1 MSIWD
6 ELEQKSPQS
15 SGGSTIWD
23 EIETGISAKPTPTKP
38 AKRGVLGAAND
49 YVIEAAN
56 AVLGGAKSIVD
67 FAQPGTELAS
77 RIEALVREGEEKQ
90 SDVAKRAKQ
99 ELGQSIEEGGME
111 ALKGVG
117 KYVVQSPGLAISQ
130 AIGSFVAPGAAIKG
144 AGLLGRAT
152 GAGERAIAAGRA
164 AGPLRAA
171 DEAALAARGVR
182 PYEMTAGVASGAALS
197 GGDAAGDAY
206 QQVYESQINLGV
218 NPDEAK
224 RLATEAARKA
234 SIVPAVI
241 GGVTGILGAEAQLF
255 SGAKRSGSSILKSA
269 GSEALQEAVEEGSTK
284 LSANLAAMQYGVDT
298 TPMRGVV
305 GAAALGG
312 ALGGITGGGVAFATR
327 RQSGSL
333 LQASNDNLTG
343 NLTPDDDGI
352 KSAINEDRQMSLFSA
367 EELMPQVVARESEL
381 INPYNVGGYVG
392 AQQAGLDT
400 GLQFTSTGGQQNMVF
415 GAGPVQQIQ
424 TGTGQA
430 AAPAAQ
436 ATQPQ
441 AQPTASGQQAPQ
453 IDPQILSET
462 GQRYGLTQSQMPGT
476 GAAVVNIG
484 GRNVYGTNSV
494 KQFLTELTIAD
505 EGKSDIQ
512 RQLEA
517 AVFKSGTMSVQ
528 PTVTAKAMSA
538 AATKQL
544 EKLQINEADS
554 LETAAQ
560 ILNDQIRALGDAN
573 KKATDKNV
581 ETLARTY
588 EALTGSVSPAFTQI
602 LEGATNV
609 QNGQKQQVST
619 GVGAVS
625 VGGGAPAGGTG
636 LNVQP
641 TNVQS
646 QQPGSQPSGQNIVQ
660 NVPGGEGGARLGGG
674 GPVSTNVSSGSEVAP
689 SQVTEGTPTE
699 KEEFAKK
706 LFIDVF
712 GERDGLIVYDLLE
725 VTGNQSVIAAK
736 YDIDRTV
743 VSKIKNKY
751 FESNTGT
758 QSKALWF
765 KPKYQAALKN
775 EIVAQNISLKDVYK
789 FLSSTSEAQKEM
801 EDLIVKDFEVETAVE
816 GAEDTT
822 PTSAEE
828 QGATAPAMGEGLLED
843 KTDTKADERDT
854 NLTFVG
860 SEKGLS
866 QTSDVSEKSNWRS
879 SIKKNR
885 KNLKNVSD
893 AHLQDAAM
901 AALEGK
907 VDDKTLLEDITAE
920 LKRRETVARAS
931 KAGRETV
938 ETQEEE
944 DAVQES
950 SAEKVDVRKQAG
962 DGRAVAKRDTEKQA
976 VAEEDEVSDE
986 LATREEDAEDAWN
999 SLVTSKEVEALGL
1012 AEWVELSEAQQ
1023 ALVLR
1028 LDDPSTLT
1036 LRNVE
1041 KILALEDDT
1050 RTIDVEAREV
1060 SPGERRMIENG
1071 IKQLPNTQVATLEKH
1086 YGAKSGTAEFISKL
1100 ATDVTNY
1107 INKGAESVAAAIR
1120 GIIKSMAEGMVAFGL
1135 VFNPAIQYS
1144 GFDYN
1149 VEAIYEKAKEQKTQ
1163 VPANA
1168 KAKMSPLAQAVY
1180 RDMAATAKKTGK
1192 GFMIA
1197 DKQAGMIHAFNADG
1211 SLLVQDSALFG
1222 KDIGDKVTTSSF
1234 QGGPKITPAGK
1245 FTIKVSK
1252 DESYAG
1258 GYVLGMEETYDAGE
1272 GSWVAIHAAY
1282 LGNTGEKR
1290 LERLASGDAKEKRV
1304 SYGCINTT
1312 HDTFLNKFKP
1322 NLDKFD
1328 GGMVFVLP
1336 EEAVNIAA
1344 AKTGKVQFSKKVAA
1358 GGSKASDVRKK
1369 LRNFIGAEN
1378 EARMQVYQS
1387 IDEIPVEIQKK
1398 VEKASGEAITSNTQ
1412 GFIVDRKAYLIADNI
1427 SPGTERAVFMHEVG
1441 SHLGLENILTEEQFD
1456 KLVDT
1461 LLEWSGRQ
1469 DDSLECTL
1477 ATKALVRVIDANST
1491 DAQRNSEMVA
1501 YFIEEAMLAGV
1512 NPKAVAEGTGF
1523 ASWFRTLWSAFK
1535 QGIRRLNLFNPDKM
1549 NATDIINMAYGAARL
1564 EIAGTWHGTAAEFRR
1579 FNHMYMS
1586 TGEGAQ
1592 AYGWGTYLAQR
1603 FGIAYEYMTS
1613 DVSRKTRTEFTW
1625 QNPEAVQAY
1634 FENHPLVNTKAKDK
1648 IYDLNTQELLV
1659 QKGYPIEPED
1669 LARMYVSGHGY
1680 YYAGGTLDPLW
1691 VPVTVNGKK
1700 YTTKDLQWSEKQI
1713 KPAGTMLRV
1722 DVNAKQDELLNWDIS
1737 LAKQPSILNK
1747 LEKVFTEELEV
1758 NYGLRSWITNQIT
1771 KSLNFSDLTGQEL
1784 YLTLQEIIKN
1794 YNLARYYKQDISLEQ
1809 MFFIDAIE
1817 ENAALKVQKYETDEV
1832 VSTFLNGIGI
1842 KGLKFLDARSRK
1854 KSKSFYIQKLE
1865 EAESII
1871 EDFEA
1876 WDGKTPRSYPSWAK
1890 NTETQAAYIAD
1901 LKYKLSQAPEDSE
1914 LTRNLVVFSDK
1925 NIVRVA
1931 SLQGGN
1937 QQEVKF
1943 SIRPLDRGAVE
1954 RNIRKLPSGLQGP
1967 TRSTFISLAN
1977 FARKGMDYVAFT
1989 PVIIDRAV
1997 KAGLTAANKYLRLNQ
2012 ERGQMAKQM
2021 EEDVQRI
2028 VDMYANVPA
2037 ENRGT
2042 GDRSVNRYIF
2052 DSTRRGVWGFQPTN
2066 RSDKVDVDPELS
2078 IRFKRLSPEAQA
2090 FIRAVFKHGDDML
2103 ALKKKTVMEF
2113 TNSEYDAAIEQAK
2126 KDGDAKLEA
2135 SLTADK
2141 KADLKKFDSLFKLR
2155 EGIPYAPIK
2164 RIGKY
2169 VVIAKSAEY
2178 RQAERDGDTKKLRD
2192 LEKDPDHYHV
2202 TFKDTE
2208 AQARALQQSL
2218 VDEGHF
2224 GGDEAVEIGERDQ
2237 YENELYG
2244 GNNILQA
2251 LTKLR
2256 SQIDAR
2262 ASSEKADERAGA
2274 ATMRRIV
2281 TDLYLESL
2289 AEASARKNEMRRKG
2303 VSGEVDM
2310 LQSFGLQGAADARF
2324 LSALQYDK
2332 QTQDAI
2338 QEMRGQVRT
2347 GGGDRL
2353 RKSELY
2359 NELMARYAQTL
2370 DFEPMPVTQKLN
2382 RLTSVWFL
2390 ATSPGYYLQNLTQP
2404 YMMSLPLMAAKH
2416 EIGKSSTALFK
2427 AYTELGEVFKSA
2439 KLFEQQFDYSKVPA
2453 DVRQAIKTLVDR
2465 GRIDIGIDTELGNAR
2480 IEGAGAFEDRW
2491 NKVDKGLRLAVQ
2503 KVEILN
2509 RLSTAIAAYRLEMA
2523 KSGSAAKALQYADDI
2538 LVDTH
2543 GDYSAFAAPRAFNTN
2558 IGKIALQFRKF
2569 QLIQLSLMAKLIKD
2583 AYTGKDRAVAV
2594 KALTY
2599 ILGNTAVMAG
2609 VLGLPGMSA
2618 IAWILGQLLG
2628 DDDEPFILEKEL
2640 REYIGDEDLA
2650 NIITRGVPTVAGA
2663 DLSGKIGMGN
2673 MLSVLPF
2680 TEIDKLNGEKTAE
2693 IIGTLIAGPAG
2704 GLLARGADG
2713 VAYMANGDYWKG
2725 LELMTPKGVGDAM
2738 KAYRIANE
2746 GVTNNRGDV
2755 LLPPEEL
2762 GDLDTIW
2769 RAFGLSPVKQ
2779 TVRSAK
2785 QGFKIDYEAKYEAQ
2799 SGEIKRDYIRAVKEN
2814 DNEAKEEAR
2823 QKWKKL
2829 QEARKR
2835 NGFKV
2840 QPLSELLT
2848 SPREQRKRER
2858 KTTGGVQFDTGSRR
2872 FVEGLQ

>member
-1 MSIWD
+1 MAIYFD
-6 ELEQKSPQS
+6 D
-15 SGGSTIWD
+15 GGSSDAFNPADW
-23 EIETGISAKPTPTKP
+23 GVSTKP
-38 AKRGVLGAAND
+38 AKRGIFGAAND
-49 YVIEAAN
+49 YIIEAAN
-56 AVLGGAKSIVD
+56 AVLGGAKSIID

-77 RIEALVREGEEKQ
+77 QIEALVREGEEKQ

-130 AIGSFVAPGAAIKG
+130 AVGSFVAPGVAIKG
-144 AGLLGRAT
+144 AGMLGRGL
-152 GAGERAIAAGRA
+152 GAGERAIAAGRSV
-164 AGPLRAA
+164 GPLRAA

-182 PYEMTAGVASGAALS
+182 PYEMTAGVATGAALS

-206 QQVYESQINLGV
+206 QQVYEAQTNLGV
-218 NPDEAK
+218 NPEEAK

-234 SIVPAVI
+234 SVVPALI
-241 GGVTGILGAEAQLF
+241 GGATGVLGAEAQLF

-284 LSANLAAMQYGVDT
+284 LSANIAAMQYGVDT

-333 LQASNDNLTG
+333 LQDSNDSLTG

-367 EELMPQVVARESEL
+367 DELMPQIEPRASEL

-400 GLQFTSTGGQQNMVF
+400 GLQFTNTGGQQNMVF
-415 GAGPVQQIQ
+415 GAGPVQEVQ
-424 TGTGQA
+424 TGASQT

-436 ATQPQ
+436 AAQSQTQP
-441 AQPTASGQQAPQ
+441 APSGQQAPQ

-494 KQFLTELTIAD
+494 KQFLTELSIAD
-505 EGKSDIQ
+505 QGKSDVQ
-512 RQLEA
+512 KQLEA

-528 PTVTAKAMSA
+528 PTVTAKALSA

-573 KKATDKNV
+573 KKATDKTV

-602 LEGATNV
+602 LEGAKNV
-609 QNGQKQQVST
+609 QTGQKQQVST
-619 GVGAVS
+619 RVGTVS
-625 VGGGAPAGGTG
+625 VGGGAPASGTG

-641 TNVQS
+641 ANVQS
-646 QQPGSQPSGQNIVQ
+646 QQPGSQPSGQNGVE
-660 NVPGGEGGARLGGG
+660 NVPGGEGGTRPGGG
-674 GPVSTNVSSGSEVAP
+674 GSVNTDVSTSSQASSSE
-689 SQVTEGTPTE
+689 VTEGTPTE
-699 KEEFAKK
+699 KEDFAKK
-706 LFIDVF
+706 LFTDVF

-725 VTGNQSVIAAK
+725 VTGNQAVIAAK
-736 YDIDRTV
+736 YEIDRTV
-743 VSKIKNKY
+743 VSKVKNKY
-751 FESNTGT
+751 FETNTGK

-765 KPKYQAALKN
+765 KPKYQVALKN
-775 EIVAQNISLKDVYK
+775 EVIAQGMSLQDVYT
-789 FLSSTSEAQKEM
+789 FLSNESEAQKEM
-801 EDLIVKDFEVETAVE
+801 ENLIVKDFDLETVVE

-822 PTSAEE
+822 PVSAEE
-828 QGATAPAMGEGLLED
+828 QGAPAAELGEDLLEA
-843 KTDTKADERDT
+843 KAETKADERDT

-866 QTSDVSEKSNWRS
+866 QTSDVSKKSNWRA

-885 KNLKNVSD
+885 KKLKEVSD

-901 AALEGK
+901 AVLEGEIE
-907 VDDKTLLEDITAE
+907 DATLLEDISTE
-920 LKRRETVARAS
+920 LRRRETLARAS
-931 KAGRETV
+931 KGGRETV
-938 ETQEEE
+938 EEEN
-944 DAVQES
+944 AVQES
-950 SAEKVDVRKQAG
+950 STEEVDVRKQTG
-962 DGRAVAKRDTEKQA
+962 NGRALAKRDTEKQA
-976 VAEEDEVSDE
+976 APEETEDTDE

-1050 RTIDVEAREV
+1050 RTIDVEAREI
-1060 SPGERRMIENG
+1060 SPGERRMLENG
-1071 IKQLPNTQVATLEKH
+1071 MKQLPNGQIATLEEH
-1086 YGAKSGTAEFISKL
+1086 YGAKSGTAEFFDKL
-1100 ATDVTNY
+1100 ATDITNY

-1120 GIIKSMAEGMVAFGL
+1120 GIIKSMAEGMVAVGL
-1135 VFNPAIQYS
+1135 VFNPAVQYS
-1144 GFDYN
+1144 GFDYDI
-1149 VEAIYEKAKEQKTQ
+1149 EAIYKKAQDQKTQ
-1163 VPANA
+1163 IPADA

-1192 GFMIA
+1192 GFIIA

-1222 KDIGDKVTTSSF
+1222 KDIGDKVSTSSF
-1234 QGGPKITPAGK
+1234 KGGPKITPAGK
-1245 FTIKVSK
+1245 FTLKVS
-1252 DESYAG
+1252 ENTGYAG
-1258 GYVLGMEETYDAGE
+1258 GYVLGLEETFDTSE
-1272 GSWVAIHAAY
+1272 NSWVAIHAAY

-1290 LERLASGDAKEKRV
+1290 LERLASADAKDKRI

-1312 HDTFLNKFKP
+1312 HETFLNKFKP
-1322 NLDKFD
+1322 NLNKFD

-1336 EEAVNIAA
+1336 EETVNIAA
-1344 AKTGKVQFSKKVAA
+1344 VKEGRFNVQRVNFRDWQGEGLGVVGAMRELKNEGLDGVVDLVDEYQLLPEDDYSDGTYEIVDGKVVVAFKTSVLKLDTRY
-1358 GGSKASDVRKK
+1358 GGHVVR
-1369 LRNFIGAEN
+1369 
-1378 EARMQVYQS
+1378 
-1387 IDEIPVEIQKK
+1387 
-1398 VEKASGEAITSNTQ
+1398 
-1412 GFIVDRKAYLIADNI
+1412 
-1427 SPGTERAVFMHEVG
+1427 HEFG
-1441 SHLGLENILTEEQFD
+1441 H
-1456 KLVDT
+1456 
-1461 LLEWSGRQ
+1461 
-1469 DDSLECTL
+1469 
-1477 ATKALVRVIDANST
+1477 VIDDAAKGGIYST
-1491 DAQRNSEMVA
+1491 TPQMALRVQDGKVTA
-1501 YFIEEAMLAGV
+1501 IG
-1512 NPKAVAEGTGF
+1512 AVAEEVFNLYKTDTAWNEFMSYPFERTEYSPERMQMEMF
-1523 ASWFRTLWSAFK
+1523 AQLWSMYTDPVLRQEYMSKSPKASAYMKEVVAHAKRTIPVRVAEKRAQKRETEKGPVRVPGARPEKGQTGARQGPLSVKAGRTK
-1535 QGIRRLNLFNPDKM
+1535 QALTRPLSRDAVDRNIRRLPPGL
-1549 NATDIINMAYGAARL
+1549 
-1564 EIAGTWHGTAAEFRR
+1564 
-1579 FNHMYMS
+1579 
-1586 TGEGAQ
+1586 
-1592 AYGWGTYLAQR
+1592 QR
-1603 FGIAYEYMTS
+1603 P
-1613 DVSRKTRTEFTW
+1613 TRTT
-1625 QNPEAVQAY
+1625 
-1634 FENHPLVNTKAKDK
+1634 
-1648 IYDLNTQELLV
+1648 
-1659 QKGYPIEPED
+1659 
-1669 LARMYVSGHGY
+1669 
-1680 YYAGGTLDPLW
+1680 
-1691 VPVTVNGKK
+1691 
-1700 YTTKDLQWSEKQI
+1700 YTT
-1713 KPAGTMLRV
+1713 
-1722 DVNAKQDELLNWDIS
+1722 
-1737 LAKQPSILNK
+1737 
-1747 LEKVFTEELEV
+1747 
-1758 NYGLRSWITNQIT
+1758 
-1771 KSLNFSDLTGQEL
+1771 
-1784 YLTLQEIIKN
+1784 
-1794 YNLARYYKQDISLEQ
+1794 
-1809 MFFIDAIE
+1809 
-1817 ENAALKVQKYETDEV
+1817 
-1832 VSTFLNGIGI
+1832 
-1842 KGLKFLDARSRK
+1842 
-1854 KSKSFYIQKLE
+1854 
-1865 EAESII
+1865 
-1871 EDFEA
+1871 
-1876 WDGKTPRSYPSWAK
+1876 
-1890 NTETQAAYIAD
+1890 
-1901 LKYKLSQAPEDSE
+1901 
-1914 LTRNLVVFSDK
+1914 
-1925 NIVRVA
+1925 
-1931 SLQGGN
+1931 
-1937 QQEVKF
+1937 
-1943 SIRPLDRGAVE
+1943 
-1954 RNIRKLPSGLQGP
+1954 
-1967 TRSTFISLAN
+1967 LAN
-1977 FARKGMDYVAFT
+1977 WARKGMDYIAFT
-1989 PVIIDRAV
+1989 PVIIDRAI
-1997 KAGLTAANKYLRLNQ
+1997 KAGLSSANKYLSLNQ
-2012 ERGQMAKQM
+2012 QRGEMAKRM

-2028 VDMYANVPA
+2028 VDMYANVPE

-2042 GDRSVNRYIF
+2042 GDRSVNRYIY

-2078 IRFKRLSPEAQA
+2078 IRFKRLSPEAQE
-2090 FIRAVFKHGDDML
+2090 FIRAVFKHGDAML

-2141 KADLKKFDSLFKLR
+2141 KADLKKFDSLFRLR

-2169 VVIAKSAEY
+2169 VVIAKSEEY
-2178 RQAERDGDTKKLRD
+2178 RQAERDGDTKQLRE

-2202 TFKDTE
+2202 SFKDTE

-2224 GGDEAVEIGERDQ
+2224 GGDESVEIGERDQ

-2256 SQIDAR
+2256 AQIDAR
-2262 ASSEKADERAGA
+2262 ASSEKAEERAGA

-2289 AEASARKNEMRRKG
+2289 AESSARKNEMRRKG
-2303 VSGEVDM
+2303 VAGEVDM

-2324 LSALQYDK
+2324 LSALQYGK

-2338 QEMRGQVRT
+2338 QEMRQQVRT
-2347 GGGDRL
+2347 GDGDRL

-2370 DFEPMPVTQKLN
+2370 NFEPMPVTQKIN

-2416 EIGKSSTALFK
+2416 DITRASTALAK
-2427 AYTELGEVFKSA
+2427 AYTQLGEVFQSA

-2453 DVRQAIKTLVDR
+2453 DVRKAIKTLVDR
-2465 GRIDIGIDTELGNAR
+2465 GRIDIGIDTELGSAR
-2480 IEGAGAFEDRW
+2480 IEGEGAFTTRW
-2491 NKVDKGLRLAVQ
+2491 NKVDKGLRLTVQ

-2509 RLSTAIAAYRLEMA
+2509 RLSTAMAAYRLELQRT
-2523 KSGSAAKALQYADDI
+2523 GSEAKAVDYADQI

-2543 GDYSAFAAPRAFNTN
+2543 GDYSTFAAPRAFNTN
-2558 IGKIALQFRKF
+2558 IGKVALQFRKF

-2583 AYTGKDRAVAV
+2583 AYTGKDRAVAI

-2609 VLGLPGMSA
+2609 IVGLPGMSA

-2628 DDDEPFILEKEL
+2628 DDDEPYILEKEL
-2640 REYIGDEDLA
+2640 RDYIGDEDLA
-2650 NIITRGVPTVAGA
+2650 NMITRGVPSVAGA

-2680 TEIDKLNGEKTAE
+2680 TEIDKLNAQKTYE
-2693 IIGTLIAGPAG
+2693 IIGTLVGGPAG
-2704 GLLARGADG
+2704 GLVARAADG
-2713 VAYMANGDYWKG
+2713 MGYMANGDTWKG
-2725 LELMTPKGVGDAM
+2725 LELLTPKGVGDAM

-2746 GVTNNRGDV
+2746 GVTNRRGDV

-2762 GDLDTIW
+2762 GDLDTVW
-2769 RAFGLSPVKQ
+2769 RAFGISPVKQ

-2785 QGFKIDYEAKYEAQ
+2785 QGFKVDYETQFAER
-2799 SGEIKRDYIRAVKEN
+2799 STEIKRDYTRAVAEG
-2814 DNEAKEEAR
+2814 DNQAKEEAR
-2823 QKWKKL
+2823 QEWKKL

-2835 NGFKV
+2835 NGFTV

-2848 SPREQRKRER
+2848 APREQRKRQRLTKE
-2858 KTTGGVQFDTGSRR
+2858 GVQFEKSSRQ
-2872 FVEGLQ
+2872 FVERLQ